1 MITEVHPHHIDDHT
15 THWQSFENPTFSKE
29 ATMNVL
35 KAAIVGLALISGST
49 TVRADV
55 ITDWNSTA
63 MDVMKA
69 VNVGGNPWT
78 RSMALVN
85 VSMSD
90 AVNSVQNRYSRY
102 WPELPIDPKASAV
115 AAAAA
120 AAREILMRQYP
131 GQKARIDAAFAE
143 TMKTIP
149 DNPARAAGID
159 LGEKV
164 AAAIFT
170 ERQSD
175 ATNMPD
181 TYRPLTTPGVWVPT
195 TPPLFPQYATAKP
208 WGMDSASQF
217 RPAPP
222 PALNSAL
229 YARDYNETREIGG
242 VKSTKRTDA
251 QSDAVRFWTQANLG
265 PAWFQAARQ
274 ASARHGLPVAES
286 ARVFA
291 LMSMAL
297 GNCFIVDWDA
307 KFQYHFWRPITA
319 IRNGDQD
326 GNDATERE
334 AGWQP
339 LNTTPM
345 HPEYP
350 AQAAINAG
358 AERGALEAA
367 FGNGTE
373 DFVATDTSDARLSR
387 QFTSFAQMAQ
397 EHKEVRIWGGI
408 HFRNSLEVGDA
419 MGRKIADHL
428 VANYMKPTR

>member
-1 MITEVHPHHIDDHT
+1 
-15 THWQSFENPTFSKE
+15 
-29 ATMNVL
+29 MNVL
-35 KAAIVGLALISGST
+35 KAAIVGLTLISGNT
-49 TVRADV
+49 LVRADV
-55 ITDWNSTA
+55 ITDWNRTA
-63 MDVMKA
+63 IDVMKA
-69 VNVGGNPWT
+69 VNVAGNPWT

-102 WPELPIDPKASAV
+102 MAAELPTDPNASAE

-143 TMKTIP
+143 TMQTIP
-149 DNPARAAGID
+149 DSPARAAGID

-164 AAAIFT
+164 AGAIFA

-175 ATNMPD
+175 ATNTPD

-222 PALNSAL
+222 PALSSAL
-229 YARDYNETREIGG
+229 YARDYNETREMGG
-242 VKSTKRTDA
+242 AKSTKRTDA
-251 QSDAVRFWTQANLG
+251 QSDAVRFWTQANLA
-265 PAWFQAARQ
+265 PAWYQAATQ
-274 ASARHGLPVAES
+274 VSARRGLPVAES

-297 GNCFIVDWDA
+297 ANCFIVDWDA
-307 KFQYHFWRPITA
+307 KFQYNFWRPITA

-326 GNDATERE
+326 GNDATERD
-334 AGWQP
+334 AGWLP

-350 AQAAINAG
+350 SQAGINAG
-358 AERGALEAA
+358 AARGVLEAV
-367 FGNGTE
+367 FGGGAE
-373 DFVATDTSDARLSR
+373 GFVATDISDARLSR
-387 QFTSFAQMAQ
+387 KFESFAQIAQ
-397 EHKEVRIWGGI
+397 EHEEVRIWGGI
-408 HFRNSLEVGDA
+408 HFRNSLETGDA
-419 MGRKIADHL
+419 MGRKVADHL

>member
-1 MITEVHPHHIDDHT
+1 
-15 THWQSFENPTFSKE
+15 
-29 ATMNVL
+29 MNVL
-35 KAAIVGLALISGST
+35 KVAIVGLALISVNT
-49 TVRADV
+49 PVRADV
-55 ITDWNSTA
+55 IADWNNTA

-69 VNVGGNPWT
+69 VNVAGNPWT

-102 WPELPIDPKASAV
+102 MATELPTDPNASAE

-143 TMKTIP
+143 TMQTIP
-149 DNPARAAGID
+149 DNPARAAGIT

-164 AAAIFT
+164 AAAVFA

-217 RPAPP
+217 RPDSP

-229 YARDYNETREIGG
+229 YARDYNETREMGG
-242 VKSTKRTDA
+242 AKSTKRTDA

-274 ASARHGLPVAES
+274 ASARRGLPVAES

-297 GNCFIVDWDA
+297 ANCFVLDWDA
-307 KFQYHFWRPITA
+307 KFQYNFWRPITA

-326 GNDATERE
+326 GNDATERD
-334 AGWQP
+334 AGWLP
-339 LNTTPM
+339 LTTTPM

-350 AQAAINAG
+350 SQAGINAG
-358 AERGALEAA
+358 AARGVLEAV

-373 DFVATDTSDARLSR
+373 AFVATDTSDARLSR

-397 EHKEVRIWGGI
+397 EHKEVRVWGGI

-419 MGRKIADHL
+419 MGRKVADHL
-428 VANYMKPTR
+428 VANYMKPVR

>member
-1 MITEVHPHHIDDHT
+1 
-15 THWQSFENPTFSKE
+15 
-29 ATMNVL
+29 MNVL
-35 KAAIVGLALISGST
+35 KAAIVGLALMSGNT
-49 TVRADV
+49 LVRADV
-55 ITDWNSTA
+55 ITDWNTTA

-69 VNVGGNPWT
+69 VNVAGNPWT

-90 AVNSVQNRYSRY
+90 AVNSVQNQYSRY
-102 WPELPIDPKASAV
+102 TATELAIDPNTSAE

-143 TMKTIP
+143 TMQAIP
-149 DNPARAAGID
+149 DNPARVAGIA

-164 AAAIFT
+164 AASLFA

-175 ATNMPD
+175 ATNAPD

-217 RPAPP
+217 RPDPP

-229 YARDYNETREIGG
+229 YARDYNETKEMGG

-251 QSDAVRFWTQANLG
+251 QSDAVRFWTQANLN

-274 ASARHGLPVAES
+274 ASARRGLSVAES

-291 LMSMAL
+291 LLSMAFA
-297 GNCFIVDWDA
+297 NCFIVDWDA
-307 KFQYHFWRPITA
+307 KFQYNFWRPITA

-326 GNDATERE
+326 GNDATERD

-339 LNTTPM
+339 LNATPM

-350 AQAAINAG
+350 SQAGINSG
-358 AERGALEAA
+358 AARGVLEAV
-367 FGNGTE
+367 FGSGPE
-373 DFVATDTSDARLSR
+373 DFIATDISDARLSR
-387 QFTSFAQMAQ
+387 QFTSFAQMDQ

-408 HFRNSLEVGDA
+408 HFRNSLEVGEG

>member
-1 MITEVHPHHIDDHT
+1 
-15 THWQSFENPTFSKE
+15 
-29 ATMNVL
+29 MNVL
-35 KAAIVGLALISGST
+35 KAAIVGMALMSGNT
-49 TVRADV
+49 LVRADV
-55 ITDWNSTA
+55 ITDWNRTA
-63 MDVMKA
+63 MDVMRA
-69 VNVGGNPWT
+69 VNVSGNPWT

-102 WPELPIDPKASAV
+102 MATELPSDPNASAA

-120 AAREILMRQYP
+120 AAREFLIRQYP
-131 GQKARIDAAFAE
+131 GQKAQIDAAFAE

-149 DNPARAAGID
+149 DNPARVAGIA

-164 AAAIFT
+164 AGAIFA

-175 ATNMPD
+175 ATNTPD
-181 TYRPLTTPGVWVPT
+181 TYRPHATPGVWVPT

-222 PALNSAL
+222 PALSSAV
-229 YARDYNETREIGG
+229 YARDYNETKEMGG

-251 QSDAVRFWTQANLG
+251 QSDAVRFWIQANLG

-274 ASARHGLPVAES
+274 ASARHGLSVAES

-291 LMSMAL
+291 LMSMGLA
-297 GNCFIVDWDA
+297 NCFIVDWDA
-307 KFQYHFWRPITA
+307 KFQYNFWRPITA

-326 GNDATERE
+326 GNDATERN

-339 LNTTPM
+339 LNITPM

-350 AQAAINAG
+350 SQAGINAG
-358 AERGALEAA
+358 AAQGVLEAV

-387 QFTSFAQMAQ
+387 KFTSFAQMAQ
-397 EHKEVRIWGGI
+397 EHEEVRIWGGI

-419 MGRKIADHL
+419 MGRKVADHL
-428 VANYMKPTR
+428 VANYIKPAR

>member
-1 MITEVHPHHIDDHT
+1 
-15 THWQSFENPTFSKE
+15 
-29 ATMNVL
+29 MNVL
-35 KAAIVGLALISGST
+35 KAAIVGLALISAYT
-49 TVRADV
+49 PVRADV
-55 ITDWNSTA
+55 IADWNNIA

-102 WPELPIDPKASAV
+102 IPGLPTDPNASV
-115 AAAAA
+115 EAAAAA

-131 GQKARIDAAFAE
+131 GQKERIDAAFAE
-143 TMKTIP
+143 TMKSIP
-149 DNPARAAGID
+149 DNTARTAGID
-159 LGEKV
+159 LGAKV
-164 AAAIFT
+164 ADAVFT

-175 ATNMPD
+175 ATNTPD

-208 WGMDSASQF
+208 WGLESASQF
-217 RPAPP
+217 RPGPP

-229 YARDYNETREIGG
+229 YARDYNETREMGG

-251 QSDAVRFWTQANLG
+251 RSDAVRFWTQANLG

-274 ASARHGLPVAES
+274 VSARHNLPVAES

-297 GNCFIVDWDA
+297 ANCFIVDWDA
-307 KFQYHFWRPITA
+307 KFEYNFWRPITA

-339 LNTTPM
+339 LNATPM

-350 AQAAINAG
+350 SQAGINAG
-358 AERGALEAA
+358 AAQGVLEAV

-373 DFVATDTSDARLSR
+373 DFVATDISDARLSR
-387 QFTSFAQMAQ
+387 KFTSFAQMGQ

-408 HFRNSLEVGDA
+408 HFRNSMEVGEA
-419 MGRKIADHL
+419 MGRKVASHL
-428 VANYMKPTR
+428 MANYMKPTH

>member
-1 MITEVHPHHIDDHT
+1 
-15 THWQSFENPTFSKE
+15 
-29 ATMNVL
+29 MNVL
-35 KAAIVGLALISGST
+35 KAAIVGLALISANT
-49 TVRADV
+49 LVRADV
-55 ITDWNSTA
+55 ITDWNNTA

-69 VNVGGNPWT
+69 VNVAGNPWT

-102 WPELPIDPKASAV
+102 MPELPSDPNASAE
-115 AAAAA
+115 AAAAS

-131 GQKARIDAAFAE
+131 GQKARIHAAFAE

-149 DNPARAAGID
+149 DNPARVAGID

-164 AAAIFT
+164 AGAIFA

-208 WGMDSASQF
+208 WGMESASQF
-217 RPAPP
+217 RPPPP
-222 PALNSAL
+222 PALNSAV
-229 YARDYNETREIGG
+229 YARDYNETREMGG
-242 VKSTKRTDA
+242 AKSTKRTDA

-274 ASARHGLPVAES
+274 ASARHGLSVAES

-291 LMSMAL
+291 LMSMGLA
-297 GNCFIVDWDA
+297 NCFIVDWDA
-307 KFQYHFWRPITA
+307 KFQYNFWRPITA

-326 GNDATERE
+326 GNDATERD

-339 LNTTPM
+339 LNATIS
-345 HPEYP
+345 
-350 AQAAINAG
+350 AIRWRS
-358 AERGALEAA
+358 EKRW
-367 FGNGTE
+367 
-373 DFVATDTSDARLSR
+373 VARS
-387 QFTSFAQMAQ
+387 
-397 EHKEVRIWGGI
+397 
-408 HFRNSLEVGDA
+408 
-419 MGRKIADHL
+419 
-428 VANYMKPTR
+428 PTISWQIT

>member
-1 MITEVHPHHIDDHT
+1 
-15 THWQSFENPTFSKE
+15 
-29 ATMNVL
+29 MNML
-35 KAAIVGLALISGST
+35 KVSIVGLALISGNT
-49 TVRADV
+49 LARADV
-55 ITDWNSTA
+55 ITDWNTTS

-69 VNVGGNPWT
+69 VNVAGNPWT

-90 AVNSVQNRYSRY
+90 AVNSVQNKFTRYTAT
-102 WPELPIDPKASAV
+102 ELAIDPNASAE

-143 TMKTIP
+143 TMQTIP
-149 DNPARAAGID
+149 DDPARVAGIA
-159 LGEKV
+159 LGEKI
-164 AAAIFT
+164 AATLFA

-175 ATNMPD
+175 ATNAPD

-217 RPAPP
+217 RPTPP

-229 YARDYNETREIGG
+229 YARDYNETKDMGG
-242 VKSTKRTDA
+242 AKSTKRTDA

-286 ARVFA
+286 ARMFA

-297 GNCFIVDWDA
+297 ANCFIVDWDA
-307 KFQYHFWRPITA
+307 KFQYNFWRPITA

-326 GNDATERE
+326 GNDATERD
-334 AGWQP
+334 AGWLP

-350 AQAAINAG
+350 SQAGINAG
-358 AERGALEAA
+358 AARSVLEAV

-373 DFVATDTSDARLSR
+373 SFVATDISDARLSR
-387 QFTSFAQMAQ
+387 KFESFAQMAQ
-397 EHKEVRIWGGI
+397 EHEDVRIWGGI
-408 HFRNSLEVGDA
+408 HFRNSLETGDA
-419 MGRKIADHL
+419 MGRKVADHL
-428 VANYMKPTR
+428 VANYMKPAR

>member
-1 MITEVHPHHIDDHT
+1 
-15 THWQSFENPTFSKE
+15 
-29 ATMNVL
+29 MNVL
-35 KAAIVGLALISGST
+35 KVAIVGLVLISAHT
-49 TVRADV
+49 PVRADV
-55 ITDWNSTA
+55 IGDWNNTA

-69 VNVGGNPWT
+69 VNVAGNPWT

-102 WPELPIDPKASAV
+102 IPELPGNPNASAE

-131 GQKARIDAAFAE
+131 GQKERIDAAFAE
-143 TMKTIP
+143 TMKSIP

-159 LGEKV
+159 LGKSV
-164 AAAIFT
+164 ADAVFT

-208 WGMDSASQF
+208 WGLDSASQF

-229 YARDYNETREIGG
+229 YARDYNETREMGG

-274 ASARHGLPVAES
+274 VSARHNLPVADS

-358 AERGALEAA
+358 AARGVLEAV

-373 DFVATDTSDARLSR
+373 NFTATDTSDARLSR
-387 QFTSFAQMAQ
+387 QFTSFAQMAK
-397 EHKEVRIWGGI
+397 EHEEVRIWGGI

-419 MGRKIADHL
+419 MGRRVADHL
-428 VANYMKPTR
+428 VAKYMKPAP

>member
-1 MITEVHPHHIDDHT
+1 
-15 THWQSFENPTFSKE
+15 
-29 ATMNVL
+29 MNAL
-35 KAAIVGLALISGST
+35 KAAIAGLVLIST
-49 TVRADV
+49 ATQVRADV
-55 ITDWNSTA
+55 IADWNNTA

-69 VNVGGNPWT
+69 VNVAGNPWT
-78 RSMALVN
+78 RSMALIN

-102 WPELPIDPKASAV
+102 LPELPTDPNASAE
-115 AAAAA
+115 AAASA

-131 GQKARIDAAFAE
+131 GQKERIDAAFAE
-143 TMKTIP
+143 AMKAIP
-149 DNPARAAGID
+149 DNPARAAGLD
-159 LGEKV
+159 LGQKV
-164 AAAIFT
+164 ADAIYM

-175 ATNMPD
+175 ATNAPD

-208 WGMDSASQF
+208 WGIESASQF

-229 YARDYNETREIGG
+229 YARDYNETKEMGG
-242 VKSTKRTDA
+242 VKSTKRSDA

-274 ASARHGLPVAES
+274 VSARHNLALADS
-286 ARVFA
+286 ARTFA

-297 GNCFIVDWDA
+297 ANCFIIDWDA
-307 KFQYHFWRPITA
+307 KFQYNFWRPITA

-326 GNDATERE
+326 GNDATERD
-334 AGWQP
+334 AGWLP

-350 AQAAINAG
+350 SQAGINAG
-358 AERGALEAA
+358 AARSVLEAV

-373 DFVATDTSDARLSR
+373 SFTATDTSDARLSR
-387 QFTSFAQMAQ
+387 KFDSFAQMAK
-397 EHKEVRIWGGI
+397 EHEEVRIWGGI
-408 HFRNSLEVGDA
+408 HFRNSLETGDA
-419 MGRKIADHL
+419 MGRKVADHL
-428 VANYMKPTR
+428 VANFMKPAR

>member
-1 MITEVHPHHIDDHT
+1 
-15 THWQSFENPTFSKE
+15 
-29 ATMNVL
+29 MNVL
-35 KAAIVGLALISGST
+35 KAAIVGLTLISGT
-49 TVRADV
+49 TLARAD
-55 ITDWNSTA
+55 IIADWNNTA

-102 WPELPIDPKASAV
+102 IPELPVDPNASAE

-131 GQKARIDAAFAE
+131 GQKERIETAYAE
-143 TMKTIP
+143 ALRSIP

-159 LGEKV
+159 LGQKV
-164 AAAIFT
+164 ADAVFT

-175 ATNMPD
+175 ATNTPD

-222 PALNSAL
+222 PALTSAL
-229 YARDYNETREIGG
+229 YARDYNETKELGG
-242 VKSTKRTDA
+242 VKSAKRTDA

-265 PAWFQAARQ
+265 PAWYQAARQ
-274 ASARHGLPVAES
+274 ASARHNLPVADS

-297 GNCFIVDWDA
+297 ANCFILDWDA
-307 KFQYHFWRPITA
+307 KFQYNFWRPITA

-326 GNDATERE
+326 GNDATERD
-334 AGWQP
+334 AGWLP

-350 AQAAINAG
+350 SQAGINAG
-358 AERGALEAA
+358 AARSVLEAV

-373 DFVATDTSDARLSR
+373 SFVATDISDARLSR
-387 QFTSFAQMAQ
+387 KFESFAQMAQ
-397 EHKEVRIWGGI
+397 EHEDVRIWGGI
-408 HFRNSLEVGDA
+408 HFRNSLETGDA
-419 MGRKIADHL
+419 MGRKVADHL
-428 VANYMKPTR
+428 VANYMKPAR

>member
-1 MITEVHPHHIDDHT
+1 
-15 THWQSFENPTFSKE
+15 
-29 ATMNVL
+29 MNVL
-35 KAAIVGLALISGST
+35 KAAIVGLTLISGT
-49 TVRADV
+49 TLARAD
-55 ITDWNSTA
+55 IIADWNNTA

-102 WPELPIDPKASAV
+102 IPELPVDPNASAE

-131 GQKARIDAAFAE
+131 GQKERIEAAYAE
-143 TMKTIP
+143 ALRSIP

-159 LGEKV
+159 LGQKV
-164 AAAIFT
+164 ADAVFT

-175 ATNMPD
+175 ATNTPD

-195 TPPLFPQYATAKP
+195 APPLFPQYATAKP
-208 WGMDSASQF
+208 WGLESASQF

-222 PALNSAL
+222 PALHSAL
-229 YARDYNETREIGG
+229 YARDYNETREMGG
-242 VKSTKRTDA
+242 LKSSKRTDA

-265 PAWFQAARQ
+265 PAWYQAARQ
-274 ASARHGLPVAES
+274 ASARHNLPVADS

-297 GNCFIVDWDA
+297 ANCFILDWDA
-307 KFQYHFWRPITA
+307 KFQYNFWRPITA

-326 GNDATERE
+326 GNDATERD
-334 AGWQP
+334 AGWLP

-350 AQAAINAG
+350 SQAGINAG
-358 AERGALEAA
+358 AARSVLEAV

-373 DFVATDTSDARLSR
+373 SFVATDISDARLSR
-387 QFTSFAQMAQ
+387 KFESFAQMAQ
-397 EHKEVRIWGGI
+397 EHEDVRIWGGI
-408 HFRNSLEVGDA
+408 HFRNSLETGDA
-419 MGRKIADHL
+419 MGRKVADHL
-428 VANYMKPTR
+428 VANYMKPAR

>member
-1 MITEVHPHHIDDHT
+1 
-15 THWQSFENPTFSKE
+15 
-29 ATMNVL
+29 MNTL
-35 KAAIVGLALISGST
+35 KTAIVSLTLISGAP
-49 TVRADV
+49 VARADV
-55 ITDWNSTA
+55 ITDWNRTA

-69 VNVGGNPWT
+69 VNVAGNPWT

-102 WPELPIDPKASAV
+102 TTELPIDPNASAD
-115 AAAAA
+115 AAAAG

-131 GQKARIDAAFAE
+131 GQKAKIDAAFAE
-143 TMKTIP
+143 TMKAIP
-149 DNPARAAGID
+149 DSPKRAAGIA

-164 AAAIFT
+164 AAAVFA

-229 YARDYNETREIGG
+229 YARDYNETKDMGG
-242 VKSTKRTDA
+242 AKSTKRTDA
-251 QSDAVRFWTQANLG
+251 QSDAVRFWTQTNLG
-265 PAWFQAARQ
+265 PAWFQAAEQ
-274 ASARHGLPVAES
+274 AAARKGLSVAEN
-286 ARVFA
+286 ARLFG

-297 GNCFIVDWDA
+297 ANCFIVDWDA
-307 KFQYHFWRPITA
+307 KFQHNFWRPITA

-326 GNDATERE
+326 GNDATERD

-339 LNTTPM
+339 LNATPM

-350 AQAAINAG
+350 SQAGINAG
-358 AERGALEAA
+358 AASGVLEAI
-367 FGNGTE
+367 FGKGPE
-373 DFVATDTSDARLSR
+373 GFVATDINDARLSR
-387 QFTSFAQMAQ
+387 QFASFAQMDQ

-419 MGRKIADHL
+419 MGKKIADHL
-428 VANYMKPTR
+428 VANYMKPVR